1 MWSALGW
8 KRSDGTEARAAALA
22 SEALTVRP
30 LPDVLPALRHEL
42 YRARRYQRPLTLA
55 ALSSAEVPPGEE
67 PRAPHVAAFLL
78 GRVVEGLLRRSDRVA
93 HLPDRVDRFI
103 ALLPETG
110 MEEARRAM
118 ARLAPAVR
126 ARTGADLHAGLAA
139 FPDDGFTFE
148 DLMEEAEA
156 ARTRCTPA
164 TEGVPEAEPPTS
176 APRPESAPGP
186 QPERRA

>member
-1 MWSALGW
+1 MWGALGW
-8 KRSDGTEARAAALA
+8 KRSEGAEARAAALA
-22 SEALTVRP
+22 SEALAVQP
-30 LPDVLPALRHEL
+30 LPDVLPTLRHEL
-42 YRARRYQRPLTLA
+42 YRARRYRRPLTLA
-55 ALSSAEVPPGEE
+55 ALSSGGGPSGEE

-110 MEEARRAM
+110 IEDARRAM

-126 ARTGADLHAGLAA
+126 ARTGAGLQAGLAA

-148 DLMEEAEA
+148 DLLEEAEA
-156 ARTRCTPA
+156 ARSR
-164 TEGVPEAEPPTS
+164 S
-176 APRPESAPGP
+176 APDPGESPGSQRPGSVSRPERLPDP